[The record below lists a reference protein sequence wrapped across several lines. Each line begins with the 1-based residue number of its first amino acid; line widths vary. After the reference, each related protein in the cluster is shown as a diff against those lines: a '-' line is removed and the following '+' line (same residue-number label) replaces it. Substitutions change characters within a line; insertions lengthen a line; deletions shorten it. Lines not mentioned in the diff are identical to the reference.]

1 MNYLKERVAYLKN
14 LSKAIKLDR
23 STDQGKLIEAILEVM
38 DDIVQ
43 TVEEVLEAQKDI
55 NDQIDILDEDIT
67 EIERAIFDTSDEDSI
82 GELVCPQC
90 NKKVAV
96 NADMFD
102 AEDVSIFCP
111 YCNKEIQ
118 LEWEEVAEYEEEGD
132 GSDEE
137 YMYGDDDITN

>member
-1 MNYLKERVAYLKN
+1 
-14 LSKAIKLDR
+14 
-23 STDQGKLIEAILEVM
+23 
-38 DDIVQ
+38 
-43 TVEEVLEAQKDI
+43 
-55 NDQIDILDEDIT
+55 
-67 EIERAIFDTSDEDSI
+67 
-82 GELVCPQC
+82 
-90 NKKVAV
+90 
-96 NADMFD
+96 MFD